1 MENLI
6 KTNKCPTIWLG
17 VDTMVQNQ
25 AHSEALIVETRPDL
39 DDNNLDTS
47 IEGGDGEKEIACLES
62 KV

>member
-25 AHSEALIVETRPDL
+25 AHSEALNVETRPDL

-47 IEGGDGEKEIACLES
+47 IEEGDSDKEIACSES
-62 KV
+62 KI